1 MAETQA
7 LLSALSK
14 LIRKRR
20 EELGLSQTELAER
33 AGLHR
38 TYICNIERG
47 TQNLSLES
55 LNNIAGSLE
64 IPVARLIGEAEE
76 SAEKKSG
83 LIRIL
88 LIEDNPADVF
98 VFKRCLK
105 NSSHKTTLTVVDS
118 GLKAFQLIG
127 RAADKTGDKPG
138 TALAEIVFLDLN
150 LPGKSGHDLLKAF
163 KQNERLRHI
172 PVVILTTSSNPLDVK
187 MTYGSYANSYLSK
200 PVDPA
205 EFERS
210 INSVLDYWFGT
221 SALPSP
227 D

>member
-1 MAETQA
+1 MAETEA

-14 LIRKRR
+14 MIRKRR

-47 TQNLSLES
+47 TQNLSMES
-55 LNNIAGSLE
+55 LNNIARSLE
-64 IPVARLIGEAEE
+64 IPIARLLGEAEE
-76 SAEKKSG
+76 AAEEKSG

-98 VFKRCLK
+98 IFKRCLK
-105 NSSHKTTLTVVDS
+105 NSSHKTSLTVVDS
-118 GLKAFQLIG
+118 GLKAFELIG
-127 RAADKTGDKPG
+127 KVADKPR
-138 TALAEIVFLDLN
+138 ASLAEIVFLDLN

-163 KQNERLRHI
+163 KQNESLRHI
-172 PVVILTTSSNPLDVK
+172 PVVILTTSSNPQDVRK
-187 MTYGSYANSYLSK
+187 TYGSYANSYLSK
-200 PVDPA
+200 PVDPSQ
-205 EFERS
+205 FERS

>member
-1 MAETQA
+1 MAETEA
-7 LLSALSK
+7 LLNALSK
-14 LIRKRR
+14 TIRKRR

-55 LNNIAGSLE
+55 LNNIARSLD

-76 SAEKKSG
+76 AAEEKSG

-105 NSSHKTTLTVVDS
+105 NSSHRTSLSVVDS
-118 GLKAFQLIG
+118 GLKAFELI
-127 RAADKTGDKPG
+127 RKVGDKPR
-138 TALAEIVFLDLN
+138 TSLAEIVFLDLN

-163 KQNERLRHI
+163 KQNESLRHI
-172 PVVILTTSSNPLDVK
+172 PVVILTTSSNPQDVK
-187 MTYGSYANSYLSK
+187 KTYGSYANSYLSK